1 MLLLKD
7 KLSLWMFVPCDKDG
21 KIMEEP
27 QSIKNTFIQK
37 KAIMETSLTKRFLEY
52 IVNYDQAKVNA
63 CLKISIYGEVVTAF

>member
-1 MLLLKD
+1 MD
-7 KLSLWMFVPCDKDG
+7 VCSCDKDG

-27 QSIKNTFIQK
+27 QSIKTHLFK

-63 CLKISIYGEVVTAF
+63 CLKISIYGSNGFLVRNAFIKYTT

>member
-1 MLLLKD
+1 
-7 KLSLWMFVPCDKDG
+7 MFVPVING

-27 QSIKNTFIQK
+27 QSIKHIYSKSDNG
-37 KAIMETSLTKRFLEY
+37 TSLTKRFLEY

>member
-1 MLLLKD
+1 
-7 KLSLWMFVPCDKDG
+7 MFVPCDKDG

-52 IVNYDQAKVNA
+52 IVNYEQKSK
-63 CLKISIYGEVVTAF
+63 CLFKDFDLWRVVTAF

>member
-1 MLLLKD
+1 MLKD
-7 KLSLWMFVPCDKDG
+7 KPSLWMFVPCDKDG
-21 KIMEEP
+21 KIMEE
-27 QSIKNTFIQK
+27 QSIKKHLFK